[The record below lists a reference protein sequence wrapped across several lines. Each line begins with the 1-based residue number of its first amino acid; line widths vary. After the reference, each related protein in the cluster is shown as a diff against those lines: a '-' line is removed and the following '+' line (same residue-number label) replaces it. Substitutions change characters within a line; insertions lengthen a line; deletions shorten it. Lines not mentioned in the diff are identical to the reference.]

1 MGRGQLALLQHR
13 QEAPLGTV
21 PDTPPCARLRAPLSF
36 SPTPA
41 LHPISPGRR
50 YHLAEA
56 TVGHRVGSQQGLQ
69 AEAPPPAQSSPRGA
83 GRAFTSTCC
92 YQAPGWPLPWVLG
105 PLEGTLAGLGPPGT
119 HPSDEET
126 FLRHASE
133 APLGPPARPSPP
145 QLRAVRVSSSSR
157 PPRGGPA
164 LPCTGCD
171 REHITV

>member
-56 TVGHRVGSQQGLQ
+56 AVGHRVGSQQGLQ

-83 GRAFTSTCC
+83 GRAFTSTCW

-119 HPSDEET
+119 HPSDKET
-126 FLRHASE
+126 FLR
-133 APLGPPARPSPP
+133 RPQCVGS
-145 QLRAVRVSSSSR
+145 
-157 PPRGGPA
+157 
-164 LPCTGCD
+164 
-171 REHITV
+171 